1 MLVTEITRFAWYF
14 QIYNAHRARH
24 FTQLLWPVLLNL
36 LIRKETQHLW
46 HEHVRGAHCDTTRPD
61 INNPKIP
68 EMLIYPHLLHAF
80 LKRVSVRAVYERC
93 LCIQRSHISRGASPL
108 ISSCASALTFP
119 RSSAGFRLGF
129 IRQISW
135 CWKCFMK
142 TTGNNMTQG
151 WTNLH
156 FRIREREAYEWMER
170 RRGERGKKTHSG
182 YHRNTFWVHS
192 HSDERYK
199 ASPHPLFFPSAPVK

>member
-1 MLVTEITRFAWYF
+1 M
-14 QIYNAHRARH
+14 
-24 FTQLLWPVLLNL
+24 
-36 LIRKETQHLW
+36 
-46 HEHVRGAHCDTTRPD
+46 
-61 INNPKIP
+61 
-68 EMLIYPHLLHAF
+68 
-80 LKRVSVRAVYERC
+80 SVRVVYERF
-93 LCIQRSHISRGASPL
+93 LLLQMLSYLQRSQSTNQQLRFCINIP
-108 ISSCASALTFP
+108 ALLC
-119 RSSAGFRLGF
+119 RSRLGF
-129 IRQISW
+129 NRQISW

-192 HSDERYK
+192 HSDEHYK
-199 ASPHPLFFPSAPVK
+199 ASPHPLFFPSAPGKINCYLWFIWDQIPDRDLHLIPS